1 MVVMISGGFGVL
13 CSMMIGTDFGSGRV
27 GLVGLVVS
35 VATGACDVWFEAT
48 RASPPI
54 STSTGF
60 ALITF
65 FLMIF
70 TTFSPSCCSP
80 PSVDRSDDDFVTVRR
95 IIFFTI
101 LFTFTGGGEVANEA
115 GSSLVVGCDE
125 VPFSVTPL
133 VMAGFAGVISGC
145 VSDFD
150 SITTVAATGTPFVIG
165 FGLSIGFALL
175 IAGSSGWVG
184 SSDFT
189 SLLFSSSV
197 FTFFS

>member
-1 MVVMISGGFGVL
+1 MISGGFGVL
-13 CSMMIGTDFGSGRV
+13 CSMVMGADFGSGRV
-27 GLVGLVVS
+27 GFDGLVVS
-35 VATGACDVWFEAT
+35 VVTGTCDDWLVAA
-48 RASPPI
+48 RASSPI

-70 TTFSPSCCSP
+70 TTFSPSCCSL
-80 PSVDRSDDDFVTVRR
+80 PSVDRSDDDFVTVLRM
-95 IIFFTI
+95 IFFTI

-115 GSSLVVGCDE
+115 GSSLAVGCDV
-125 VPFSVTPL
+125 VPFSPTPFVT
-133 VMAGFAGVISGC
+133 AGFVSGC
-145 VSDFD
+145 ASVFD
-150 SITTVAATGTPFVIG
+150 SNTTEAAMGAPFVIG

-175 IAGSSGWVG
+175 IADSSGLVG

>member
-1 MVVMISGGFGVL
+1 MVMGA
-13 CSMMIGTDFGSGRV
+13 DFGSGRV
-27 GLVGLVVS
+27 GLVGWAVS
-35 VATGACDVWFEAT
+35 AVTGACDDWLVAA
-48 RASPPI
+48 RASSPI

-95 IIFFTI
+95 MIFFTI

-115 GSSLVVGCDE
+115 GSSLAVVCDV
-125 VPFSVTPL
+125 VPFSATPFVT
-133 VMAGFAGVISGC
+133 AGCAGVVISGC
-145 VSDFD
+145 ASDFD
-150 SITTVAATGTPFVIG
+150 SITTEAAMGAPFVIG

-175 IAGSSGWVG
+175 IADSSGLVG

>member
-1 MVVMISGGFGVL
+1 MISDVGVL
-13 CSMMIGTDFGSGRV
+13 CSMVMGADFASGRV
-27 GLVGLVVS
+27 GLVGLAVS
-35 VATGACDVWFEAT
+35 VVTGACDVLLVAA
-48 RASPPI
+48 RASSPI
-54 STSTGF
+54 STSAGF

-95 IIFFTI
+95 MIFFTI

-115 GSSLVVGCDE
+115 GSSWAVGCDV
-125 VPFSVTPL
+125 VPFSATPFVT
-133 VMAGFAGVISGC
+133 VGCAGVDSGC
-145 VSDFD
+145 VSVFN
-150 SITTVAATGTPFVIG
+150 SITTEAAMGAPFVIG

-175 IAGSSGWVG
+175 IADSSGLVG